1 MKTKKAKR
9 LVDVLD
15 EQFNG
20 ATGEFLKVVTD
31 KFVKLYYLVKRN
43 SKITKFSKSHHD
55 DIEWCTK
62 MMNKIAEGT
71 IPTKKELETANILWK
86 QYK

>member
-1 MKTKKAKR
+1 MKTKKGKR

-15 EQFNG
+15 EEFNG
-20 ATGEFLKVVTD
+20 ATGEFLRVVTE

-43 SKITKFSKSHHD
+43 SQVINPDVDWCSKMVDKIG
-55 DIEWCTK
+55 
-62 MMNKIAEGT
+62 EGT
-71 IPTKKELETANILWK
+71 LPTKKELETANQLWK

>member
-1 MKTKKAKR
+1 MPKKKAKR

-15 EQFNG
+15 EEFNG

-43 SKITKFSKSHHD
+43 SKLPKHNK
-55 DIEWCTK
+55 DIDWCK
-62 MMNKIAEGT
+62 NMLDKVANGT
-71 IPTKKELETANILWK
+71 IPTKRELETANILWK

>member
-1 MKTKKAKR
+1 MSKKGKR

-15 EQFNG
+15 EEFNDT
-20 ATGEFLKVVTD
+20 TGEFLKVVTD

-43 SKITKFSKSHHD
+43 SKIPKHNT
-55 DIEWCTK
+55 DIKWCTK

-71 IPTKKELETANILWK
+71 LPTKKELETANILWR

>member
-15 EQFNG
+15 EEFNG
-20 ATGEFLKVVTD
+20 ATGEFLRVVTE

-43 SKITKFSKSHHD
+43 SKLPKHNK
-55 DIEWCTK
+55 DIDWCK
-62 MMNKIAEGT
+62 NMLDKVANGT
-71 IPTKKELETANILWK
+71 IPTKRELETANILWK

>member
-15 EQFNG
+15 EKFNG
-20 ATGEFLKVVTD
+20 ATGEFLKVSTD
-31 KFVKLYYLVKRN
+31 KFVKLFYLVKR
-43 SKITKFSKSHHD
+43 SKETLNTRGKYNKD
-55 DIEWCTK
+55 VDWCRGMLDK
-62 MMNKIAEGT
+62 VGEGT
-71 IPTKKELETANILWK
+71 IPTKKELETANQLWK